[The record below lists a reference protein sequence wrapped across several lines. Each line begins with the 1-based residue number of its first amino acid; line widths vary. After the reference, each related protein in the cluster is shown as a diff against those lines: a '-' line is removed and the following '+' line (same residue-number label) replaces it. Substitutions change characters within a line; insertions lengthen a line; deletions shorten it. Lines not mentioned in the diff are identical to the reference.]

1 MLHHYYFLWECN
13 PQFSKWC
20 RGRAFKEVVICFYEV
35 DMSMMRGM
43 TESTRAVVIVRK
55 TVDKHAPHQPT
66 SIRVSH
72 PAPRHEVG
80 RTNVNQRASDEM
92 SETSFPLV
100 PGPRCPGTKRK
111 FFGKGTENPVF
122 RSQSTLEPPES
133 GPNDPECAAPFGV
146 GRLPASQVNRGHSRP
161 D

>member
-100 PGPRCPGTKRK
+100 PGPRGS
-111 FFGKGTENPVF
+111 GTENTVF
-122 RSQSTLEPPES
+122 RAHSTLEPPGR
-133 GPNDPECAAPFGV
+133 GPNDPGCAAPFGL